1 MATETHDGDEPTRR
15 SERGR
20 RRRWPWALALA
31 LFAAAVVVIG
41 VLPRLRARTAVN
53 RDTAAMAV
61 PAVSVLR
68 LQRAAPVTEVVL
80 PGSVRGYR
88 EAAIFART
96 NGYLRRWYVDI
107 GARVRKGQ
115 LLAEIETPEVDR
127 QLEQA
132 RADLAT
138 ANATRELSRITSERY
153 AGLLKTDSV
162 ARQEADNAAGDFAAK
177 SALVQSSQAN
187 TRRLEELRSFQKV
200 YAPFDGVITARNTDV
215 GALIDA
221 GASGGA
227 GSQLFFIA
235 QPDRLRVY
243 VNVPE
248 SYARAARPG
257 LAVDLTVAEHPGQR
271 SHGTIATTANAIDP
285 ATRTLLVQ
293 IAVDNRDGALL
304 PGAFAQ
310 VHLALQNQSTAVLV
324 PAGALLFRAEG
335 LRVGVVGPN
344 GRVQLRPITIGR
356 DLGATVEV
364 VSGLKGDEA
373 LIASPPDSLLDGQ
386 TVRIAPRSQ
395 QAGAPEQPP

>member
-1 MATETHDGDEPTRR
+1 
-15 SERGR
+15 
-20 RRRWPWALALA
+20 
-31 LFAAAVVVIG
+31 
-41 VLPRLRARTAVN
+41 
-53 RDTAAMAV
+53 
-61 PAVSVLR
+61 
-68 LQRAAPVTEVVL
+68 VL

-107 GARVRKGQ
+107 GARVKKGQ

-138 ANATRELSRITSERY
+138 ATATRELSRITSERY
-153 AGLLKTDSV
+153 ADLLKTDSV

-177 SALVQSSQAN
+177 SALVQSSRAN
-187 TRRLEELRSFQKV
+187 SKRLEELRSFQKV
-200 YAPFDGVITARNTDV
+200 YAPFEGVITARNTDV

-257 LAVDLTVAEHPGQR
+257 LAVDLTVAGRPGQR

-285 ATRTLLVQ
+285 VTRTLLVQ

-310 VHLALQNQSTAVLV
+310 VHLALQNQAAAVLV
-324 PAGALLFRAEG
+324 PAGALLFRSEG
-335 LRVGVVGPN
+335 LRVGVVGAD

-364 VSGLKGDEA
+364 ISGLKGDEP

-386 TVRIAPRSQ
+386 IVRIASRSQ
-395 QAGAPEQPP
+395 QAGAPAQPP